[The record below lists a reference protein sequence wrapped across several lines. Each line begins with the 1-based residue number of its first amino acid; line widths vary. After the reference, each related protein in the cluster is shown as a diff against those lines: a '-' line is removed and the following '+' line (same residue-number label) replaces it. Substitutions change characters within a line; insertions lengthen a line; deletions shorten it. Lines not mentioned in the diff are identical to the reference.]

1 MCKQTIRADES
12 HQVGHGRTIAGPA
25 VMVVL
30 CVLIALYIQCS
41 LPTLAGVG
49 SEVTNGTVLGSLCNT
64 NGSPAMYTKVKL
76 IPSNYD
82 PVKDGPMPDS
92 LIDTTGVTGDFMFHV
107 SDGGAF
113 NIEGVQQNSG
123 DRVLITD
130 IMVHKRDT
138 TTVPRSM
145 IQKPGYLKV
154 YLPSVALNDKGY
166 LYCPGTTFWVGVVNG
181 TAIIDSVPAGS
192 IPVLCYVNKVDTSQ
206 NHVIKT
212 NFTVTPEDTSFIT
225 DNHAW
230 SFSRK
235 LYINT
240 TSSGAEV
247 SSNVYSFPVLVRLSA
262 GNFIFSQ
269 AKNGGDDVRFV
280 KADGSHLTFEIER
293 WDPVAQRAEIWVKVD
308 TIYGNDSTHYITMLW
323 GDSSATGS
331 SKGAAVFD
339 TASGFTAV
347 WHLNTDCS
355 DITTGKHD
363 GTNFGATDT
372 VGIIGGAKKFDGSS
386 YIQVPGLLGTPQSI
400 TLSAWVHL
408 DSTIT
413 FSQDIVSL
421 GDAVAL
427 RADRVAAPYYGTE
440 GFFCS
445 KVSASDTVHVFTNTG
460 AFISKTGWRYL
471 TYTVDGARHFQ
482 SMYIDGIFQCSTNDI
497 NPINY
502 SGLGPNTFLGT
513 HGNKKTASYAFGC
526 IDEARVCR
534 VARSADWIKLC
545 YMNQK
550 QQDALVRW

>member
-1 MCKQTIRADES
+1 MRKQITRTGES
-12 HQVGHGRTIAGPA
+12 HQVGHGCTITALAAIVALCIFMAINTRCSFPA
-25 VMVVL
+25 
-30 CVLIALYIQCS
+30 
-41 LPTLAGVG
+41 LAGVG
-49 SEVTNGTVLGSLCNT
+49 SEVTNGTVMGSLCNPD
-64 NGSPAMYTKVKL
+64 GSPAAQTRVML
-76 IPSNYD
+76 ISNRYD
-82 PVKDGPMPDS
+82 PVKDGPVPDS
-92 LIDTTGVTGDFMFHV
+92 LTGTTGETGDFMLNV
-107 SDGGAF
+107 AGGRAF
-113 NIEGVQQNSG
+113 NIEAVQQSSG
-123 DRVLITD
+123 DRVLITG
-130 IMVHKRDT
+130 IMVDKGDT

-145 IQKPGYLKV
+145 IQKPGNLKV

-240 TSSGAEV
+240 TSSGAKV

-269 AKNGGDDVRFV
+269 AKIGGDDVRFV

-293 WDPVAQRAEIWVKVD
+293 WDPAAQRAEIWVKVD

-331 SKGAAVFD
+331 SNGAAVFD
-339 TASGFTAV
+339 TANGFAAV

-355 DITTGKHD
+355 DITTGNHD

-372 VGIIGGAKKFDGSS
+372 VGIIGGAKKFDSS

-408 DSTIT
+408 DSTIG

-427 RADRVAAPYYGTE
+427 RADRVVAPSGTE

-445 KVSASDTVHVFTNTG
+445 SMSASDTVFVFTNTE

-471 TYTVDGARHFQ
+471 TYTVDGARHVQ
-482 SMYIDGIFQCSTNDI
+482 SMYIDGIFQCSTNDT

-502 SGLGPNTFLGT
+502 SELGPNTFLGT

>member
-64 NGSPAMYTKVKL
+64 DGSPAAQTRVML
-76 IPSNYD
+76 IPKRYD
-82 PVKDGPMPDS
+82 PVKDGPVPDS
-92 LIDTTGVTGDFMFHV
+92 LIDTTDE
-107 SDGGAF
+107 GGRFSFRATSGAVFCVEAF
-113 NIEGVQQNSG
+113 QPSSKN
-123 DRVLITD
+123 RALITG
-130 IMVHKRDT
+130 IMVNKNDT
-138 TTVPRSM
+138 LYIPTHAIKSPGAIRLISSALNNLDS
-145 IQKPGYLKV
+145 GYLV
-154 YLPSVALNDKGY
+154 I
-166 LYCPGTTFWVGVVNG
+166 PGTTRFAEIKGG
-181 TAIIDSVPAGS
+181 KAIIDSVPWGVIPLLVYKRTGSSERDSIIAVDLAVTAGNTVVVANAS
-192 IPVLCYVNKVDTSQ
+192 VWNYSKSVWLNTS
-206 NHVIKT
+206 VSGADIAG
-212 NFTVTPEDTSFIT
+212 TVT
-225 DNHAW
+225 N
-230 SFSRK
+230 
-235 LYINT
+235 
-240 TSSGAEV
+240 
-247 SSNVYSFPVLVRLSA
+247 FPVLIRLRE
-262 GNFIFSQ
+262 GNFDFKQ
-269 AKNGGDDVRFV
+269 ARTDGGDLRFA
-280 KADGSHLTFEIER
+280 KSNGNPLSYEIDR
-293 WDPVAQRAEIWVKVD
+293 WDPVAGLAEAWVKVD
-308 TIYGNDSTHYITMLW
+308 TVRGNDSTQSITMYW
-323 GDSSATGS
+323 GNPNAADESN
-331 SKGAAVFD
+331 GAAVFD
-339 TASGFTAV
+339 TTSGFTAV

-363 GTNFGATDT
+363 GTNFGVTDT

-408 DSTIT
+408 DSTSG

-427 RADRVAAPYYGTE
+427 RADRVVAPSGTE

-471 TYTVDGARHFQ
+471 TYTVDGARHVQ

-502 SGLGPNTFLGT
+502 SRLGTNTFLGT

-550 QQDALVRW
+550 QQHALVRW